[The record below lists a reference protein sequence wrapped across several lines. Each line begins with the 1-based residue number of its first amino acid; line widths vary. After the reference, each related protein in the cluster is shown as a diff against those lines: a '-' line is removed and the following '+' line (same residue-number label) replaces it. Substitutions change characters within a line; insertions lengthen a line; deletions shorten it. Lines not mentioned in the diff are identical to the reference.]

1 MIKVKTALDR
11 DTAAE
16 VDMTVV
22 VTDINAENPAIQT
35 ATGIYKDSGLIF
47 MSNDVRLSIQHVL
60 LMYHTQSLILLKKKL
75 YQYHQITP

>member
-35 ATGIYKDSGLIF
+35 ATGMYIVEDS
-47 MSNDVRLSIQHVL
+47 
-60 LMYHTQSLILLKKKL
+60 SLVTK
-75 YQYHQITP
+75 Y